1 MAWIGLDPMKRYKAF
16 LFYLKLL
23 VIFKPLQIMAKVK
36 ILFYGTERS
45 ETELSELEV
54 FANVHNEIFIS
65 IENHDYPAS
74 FICLDKLTAARL
86 VRELKKQIGLLLES
100 EANNG

>member
-1 MAWIGLDPMKRYKAF
+1 
-16 LFYLKLL
+16 
-23 VIFKPLQIMAKVK
+23 MAKVK

-45 ETELSELEV
+45 ETELTELEV

-65 IENHDYPAS
+65 IENHDYPGS
-74 FICLDKLTAARL
+74 FICLDKLTAVRL